1 MRKFLTVVAF
11 MVVSIGLF
19 AGYSNYGIPQIEPA
33 PPPTEEKID
42 LGSMTM
48 EQFVALGGRLFKGK
62 GTCTLCH
69 NSLGRAPALD
79 VISANAQARLDDP
92 RYEESGGEATNI
104 EEYLIESLVKPSA
117 YVVAG
122 FGKKGTDDKESPM
135 PDASSGS
142 ISFSQTELT
151 AVIAYL
157 QEYGGLE
164 VTVEIPS
171 DVQASVEGEDDGD
184 GEDGEPREAFTEIQ
198 DIFDNFD
205 CEACHTI
212 TEEAGDAGP
221 NLSAIGAKRDRDYLR
236 RALLDPNADI
246 AEDFEE
252 GMMPDDLGQQI
263 YASELEILLDYLSE
277 LK

>member
-19 AGYSNYGIPQIEPA
+19 AGYSNFGIPQIEPA

-48 EQFVALGGRLFKGK
+48 DQFVALGERLFKGK

-92 RYEESGGEATNI
+92 GYKEGGGEATNI

-135 PDASSGS
+135 PDTSSGS

-151 AVIAYL
+151 AVIAFL
-157 QEYGGLE
+157 QDNAGLE

-171 DVQASVEGEDDGD
+171 DLDSSVEDDED
-184 GEDGEPREAFTEIQ
+184 EDSEPREAFTEIQ
-198 DIFDNFD
+198 DIVDNFD

-221 NLSAIGAKRDRDYLR
+221 NLSVIGAKRDRDYLR

-252 GMMPDDLGQQI
+252 GMMPDDLGQLI
-263 YASELEILLDYLSE
+263 YASELEILLDYLSA

>member
-1 MRKFLTVVAF
+1 MMRKFLSVVAF
-11 MVVSIGLF
+11 MVIAIGLF
-19 AGYSNYGIPQIEPA
+19 AGYSNFGIPQIEPA

-48 EQFVALGGRLFKGK
+48 DQYVALGERLFKGK

-79 VISANAQARLDDP
+79 TISTSVKSRLDDP
-92 RYEESGGEATNI
+92 RYEGEATNI
-104 EEYLIESLVKPSA
+104 EEYLIESLVSPSA
-117 YVVAG
+117 FVVAG
-122 FGKKGTDDKESPM
+122 FGKKGTNDSESPM
-135 PDASSGS
+135 PNASSGS
-142 ISFSQTELT
+142 ISFSQSELS
-151 AVIAYL
+151 AVVAYL
-157 QEYGGLE
+157 QDNGGLE
-164 VTVEIPS
+164 VTVKIPTDLETS
-171 DVQASVEGEDDGD
+171 IEDEDD
-184 GEDGEPREAFTEIQ
+184 EDAEPREAFTEVQ

-212 TEEAGDAGP
+212 GEEAGDAGP

-246 AEDFEE
+246 AEGFEE
-252 GMMPDDLGQQI
+252 DLMPDDLGQLI
-263 YASELEILLDYLSE
+263 YALELEILLDYLSA